1 MALYDKIGVGYDT
14 TRCADPFILS
24 RLLHHLAPARDGL
37 YLDVGCG
44 TANYTSAIAASGV
57 RITGID
63 FSRTMLAQ
71 AREKAPSLPLH
82 NARAEALP
90 FKRGTF
96 SGATCTFVHHHMDDP
111 VAAFSEVHRVLRP
124 GGRLVLLNSTAAQM
138 EHYWVQEY
146 FPKLMERA
154 TAPYL
159 RFEARGALGAAGF
172 KVAASEAFDVT
183 DDLKDWFLLCGKNR
197 PELYLDPRVRA
208 GISFFANAEDHSE
221 VEDGVGKLRRDIESG
236 RVAEVQR
243 KYAWDGGDYT
253 FTVAVR

>member
-24 RLLHHLAPARDGL
+24 RLLQHLAPSTDGF

-44 TANYTSAIAASGV
+44 TGNYTSAIAGTGT
-57 RITGID
+57 RIVGID
-63 FSRTMLAQ
+63 FSRTMLAR
-71 AREKAPSLPLH
+71 AREKTPSLPLN

-90 FKRGTF
+90 FKSASF
-96 SGATCTFVHHHMDDP
+96 NGATCTFVHHHMDDP
-111 VAAFSEVHRVLRP
+111 VGAFREVHRVLRP

-138 EHYWVQEY
+138 EHYWVREY
-146 FPKLMERA
+146 FPELMERA

-159 RFEARGALGAAGF
+159 RFEARGALAAAGF
-172 KVAASEAFDVT
+172 TVAASEAFDVT

-208 GISFFANAEDHSE
+208 GISFFANAQNKNE
-221 VEDGVGKLRRDIESG
+221 VEVGVERLRQDIASG

-243 KYAWDGGDYT
+243 KHAWDGGDYT